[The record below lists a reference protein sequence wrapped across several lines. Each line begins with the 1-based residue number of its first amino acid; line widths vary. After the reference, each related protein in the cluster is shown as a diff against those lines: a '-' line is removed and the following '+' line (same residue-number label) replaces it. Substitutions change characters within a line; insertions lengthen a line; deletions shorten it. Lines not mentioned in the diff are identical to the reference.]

1 MRCDHQA
8 KLLTDCGANV
18 GSAAAF
24 KAGRRR
30 NGRRGLRAV
39 AGLLCRPEPRGSGK
53 ERRPEPEKIS
63 PAMLRLSTY
72 MSEARTRAL
81 PEEVIEQVK
90 YHLLDTLASMV
101 SGSDLPPGR
110 AAIQFARSYGGEK
123 IATVVGSNLLCGPIE
138 AALANGV
145 LAQADETDD
154 SHAPSLSHP
163 GCAVVPAALAA
174 GERFAIGGAQFL
186 RAIALGYD
194 VGPRISMTLGGQNFM
209 NETHRDTHSLAEGF
223 GAAAAAGCAAN
234 LNAQQMRWL
243 LDYAAQQSSGI
254 AFWQR
259 DTAHFEKAFVF
270 GGMTA
275 RDGVTA
281 ALLVQSGWSG
291 VSDAFSGA
299 DNFLLASLPKADP
312 ADPAGLVDK
321 LGERYEVTR
330 TNIKK
335 WTVGSPIQAPLD
347 ALESLRKKHPFEAD
361 QVKQVTVRIATD
373 EAAVVDNRDIPDIC
387 LQYMLAVMLLDKT
400 ASFRAAHDNAR
411 MRDPAVLRERAK
423 IQLVP
428 DADLEKLLPKRVA
441 IVELTLADGTRLTE
455 RVDAVRGT
463 AQNPMGRDEVV
474 AKARDLM
481 SPILGIASERESHRP
496 RLCPRE
502 RQGHSRTAP
511 ASPARLISKYS
522 ASRCSIASKKLSSRV
537 CPQSLPAGRPGIC
550 FYASFEGAL

>member
-1 MRCDHQA
+1 MRRDRQA
-8 KLLTDCGANV
+8 NPRADYSAKCGRRRLLKQAGAAIA
-18 GSAAAF
+18 AAAF
-24 KAGRRR
+24 
-30 NGRRGLRAV
+30 
-39 AGLLCRPEPRGSGK
+39 RPWPALSADQTVEST
-53 ERRPEPEKIS
+53 EKIS
-63 PAMLRLSTY
+63 PAMARLSTY

-81 PEEVIEQVK
+81 PEEVVQQVK
-90 YHLLDTLASMV
+90 YHVLDTLASMV

-123 IATVVGSNLLCGPIE
+123 TATVVGSNVLCGPIE

-186 RAIALGYD
+186 RAVALGYD
-194 VGPRISMTLGGQNFM
+194 VGPRVSMTLGGQNFM
-209 NETHRDTHSLAEGF
+209 NETHRDTHSLTEGF
-223 GAAAAAGCAAN
+223 GAAAAAGCSAN

-259 DTAHFEKAFVF
+259 DTEHMEKAFVF

-312 ADPAGLVDK
+312 AGLVDK

-347 ALESLRKKHPFEAD
+347 ALESLRKKHPFEAG

-400 ASFRAAHDNAR
+400 ASFRAAHDKAR

-428 DADLEKLLPKRVA
+428 DAELEKLLPKRVA
-441 IVELTLADGTRLTE
+441 IVELTLTDGTRLTE

-474 AKARDLM
+474 AKARDLI
-481 SPILGIASERESHRP
+481 SPVLGAPQGAKLIDRLFALESVKDIRELRP
-496 RLCPRE
+496 LL
-502 RQGHSRTAP
+502 Q
-511 ASPARLISKYS
+511 
-522 ASRCSIASKKLSSRV
+522 
-537 CPQSLPAGRPGIC
+537 RP
-550 FYASFEGAL
+550 